1 MTLVLPHE
9 AAFARELRREMS
21 QDLVWFSAH
30 YFRTDDGERFAF
42 KDFHVEMMRAMTDE
56 SVERW
61 IFLEPASFGKTT
73 TLKHYMIHLPCMD
86 PNVRAV
92 LCSKNA
98 QDAELRLGSVK
109 AEMEGN
115 DELINDFGPFVGSLW
130 RDDSITVA
138 RRTIVAKDP
147 TIVAIGSTSS
157 IYGKRATHFIGDDM
171 VTEAN
176 SGPQVEPKTRERL
189 SRDYKAGVQK
199 VGVVGKPLYIRLVN
213 TVVDQ
218 RDLIHELGDI
228 NQHGQDETK
237 WTSSKRYHVI
247 RRPALDETTMTS
259 LWPEKRSVESLLEEK
274 AEDLMAFLRR
284 MQNLCM
290 DPLMMSFQRI
300 WFDGDPADPVN
311 IPGCLDYSRCLLD
324 EPRIENG
331 IITNTGGYDPNPG
344 TSENSKFCGYAQ
356 VAFDRKSGEPRTY
369 WVTDLVR
376 FRAQI
381 EDQAKFCADRAMDRM
396 LAWLNIED
404 NAANQWLLQI
414 STLKTAALSRR
425 ITGYNTHVGKG
436 GKYDPQVGVPALAG
450 RIKAGR
456 IRFPY
461 HCATCRERTETIIGE
476 FLSYPQ
482 GATSDLL
489 MALWFSILAAERFV
503 ATTRTGIIQPDT
515 IAVSPFIAQ
524 HGIGVEGI
532 ERWYP
537 ARKLVN

>member
-9 AAFARELRREMS
+9 AAFARDLRREMS

-42 KDFHVEMMRAMTDE
+42 KDFHVEMMRAMSDE
-56 SVERW
+56 QIERM
-61 IFLEPASFGKTT
+61 ILLEPASFGKTT
-73 TLKHYMIHLPCMD
+73 TLKHYVIWLCSRD
-86 PNVRAV
+86 PNVQIIYA
-92 LCSKNA
+92 SKNA
-98 QDAELRLGSVK
+98 DDAVARVGSVK

-115 DELINDFGPFVGSLW
+115 DALISDFGPFVGRVW
-130 RDDSITVA
+130 RDDAIEVA
-138 RRTIVAKDP
+138 RRTIRSKDP
-147 TIVAIGSTSS
+147 TVVAIGSTSS
-157 IYGKRATHFIGDDM
+157 IYGKRATHFIGDDI

-189 SRDYKAGVQK
+189 MRDFHAGVQK
-199 VGVVGKPLYIRLVN
+199 VGYVGKKLHIRLVN

-218 RDLIHELGDI
+218 RDLIHQLGDI
-228 NQHGQDETK
+228 NQHGQNETK

-290 DPLMMSFQRI
+290 DPLTMPFQRV
-300 WFDGDPADPVN
+300 WFDGDPADP
-311 IPGCLDYSRCLLD
+311 IGMPGCLDYSRCLLD
-324 EPRIENG
+324 EPRIEG
-331 IITNTGGYDPNPG
+331 GAITRTGGFDPNPG
-344 TSENSKFCGYAQ
+344 TSENSKYSAYAE
-356 VAFDRKSGEPRTY
+356 VAFDRRANEPRTY

-381 EDQAKFCADRAMDRM
+381 EDQAKFCADRAAGRG
-396 LAWLNIED
+396 LALLNIED
-404 NAANQWLLQI
+404 NAANQWLLQVN
-414 STLKTAALSRR
+414 TLKTAALSYQ
-425 ITGYNTHVGKG
+425 IKGHNTHVGKG
-436 GKYDPQVGVPALAG
+436 GKYDAEVGIPALAG
-450 RIKAGR
+450 RLRAGR

-482 GATSDLL
+482 GATSDMV
-489 MALWFSILAAERFV
+489 MALWMSILAAERFIV
-503 ATTRTGIIQPDT
+503 TTRTGIIQPDT

-524 HGIGVEGI
+524 HGIGVEAMD
-532 ERWYP
+532 RWFP
-537 ARKLVN
+537 SRKIVN